1 MFNIGGGE
9 IIGLAV
15 LGMILVGPERMPS
28 IAADAA
34 RYLNKLKKFAQNA
47 TDELKENLG
56 PGYED
61 LKVTDLNPKKFIK
74 KTIGD
79 AMEQVEEKPAAKVR
93 SGFVMNLVDQ
103 ITEALSKVNDPE
115 LHKPITEL
123 GMVETITVSD
133 GIAKLK
139 ILLTIVGCPMK
150 DRLQSDIT
158 NSLSDLAE
166 IKKVEIEFGV
176 MSEEQRNNVKKI
188 IRGGRE
194 KFIPFAQPDSLT
206 RVLGI
211 ASGKGGV
218 GKSSVT
224 VNLAVAAAKRGL
236 KVGILDADV
245 YGHSVPRLMGILDQ
259 RPTAIDQ
266 TFIPVENYGVKVVSM
281 EMFKPERSDPV
292 AYRGPLLHR
301 VLEQLLSDAYWGDLD
316 LLLLDLPPGTGDIA
330 ISLGQLIPTS
340 EIVVV
345 TTPQIAA
352 AEVAER
358 AGRIAHQM
366 KQPVLGVIEN
376 MSDTSCG
383 KCGEVI
389 SIFGSGGGEETA
401 KRLSELVGADVPL
414 LAKVPFDSQVREGG
428 DIGDP
433 AVLTNEKIQNA
444 FNQILDKIIIR
455 PRSLVGVRLGVS
467 N

>member
-1 MFNIGGGE
+1 
-9 IIGLAV
+9 
-15 LGMILVGPERMPS
+15 
-28 IAADAA
+28 
-34 RYLNKLKKFAQNA
+34 
-47 TDELKENLG
+47 
-56 PGYED
+56 
-61 LKVTDLNPKKFIK
+61 
-74 KTIGD
+74 
-79 AMEQVEEKPAAKVR
+79 
-93 SGFVMNLVDQ
+93 MNLVDQ

-123 GMVETITVSD
+123 GMVETITVND

-158 NSLSDLAE
+158 NSLNDLTE

-401 KRLSELVGADVPL
+401 RRLSELVGADVPL

>member
-1 MFNIGGGE
+1 MSTVELINT
-9 IIGLAV
+9 A
-15 LGMILVGPERMPS
+15 LGTVI
-28 IAADAA
+28 
-34 RYLNKLKKFAQNA
+34 
-47 TDELKENLG
+47 
-56 PGYED
+56 
-61 LKVTDLNPKKFIK
+61 
-74 KTIGD
+74 
-79 AMEQVEEKPAAKVR
+79 
-93 SGFVMNLVDQ
+93 
-103 ITEALSKVNDPE
+103 DPE
-115 LHKPITEL
+115 LHKPLPEL
-123 GMVETITVSD
+123 GMVESVNFTD
-133 GIAKLK
+133 GVAKIG

-150 DRLQSDIT
+150 DRLHSDIT
-158 NSLSDLAE
+158 KSLANISE
-166 IKKVEIEFGV
+166 VKNVEINFGV
-176 MSEEQRNNVKKI
+176 MNEEQRNNVKKL

-224 VNLAVAAAKRGL
+224 VNLAVAAAARGL

-245 YGHSVPRLMGILDQ
+245 YGHSIPRLMGILDK

-340 EIVVV
+340 EIIVV

-352 AEVAER
+352 AEIAER
-358 AGRIAHQM
+358 AGRIAHQIT
-366 KQPVLGVIEN
+366 QPVIGVIEN
-376 MSDTSCG
+376 MSESINPES
-383 KCGEVI
+383 GEKI

-401 KRLSELVGADVPL
+401 KRLSKLIGVDVPL
-414 LAKVPFDSQVREGG
+414 LAKIPFDPILREGG
-428 DIGDP
+428 DEGNPI
-433 AVLTNEKIQNA
+433 ALTDKKFTAIFNE
-444 FNQILDKIIIR
+444 ILDQIIIR
-455 PRSLVGVRLGVS
+455 PKSLLGVRL
-467 N
+467 NINT